1 MSSEQERLPIAP
13 SRPRRQDILS
23 FRHDVS
29 KIRGICR
36 DCNSSFRSVANI
48 RRPQATLC
56 PGCIGTRLEHLA
68 ADAL

>member
-1 MSSEQERLPIAP
+1 MSSVHERLQIAP

-29 KIRGICR
+29 KIRGMCR
-36 DCNSSFRSVANI
+36 DCNSSFRSVFI
-48 RRPQATLC
+48 VRRPQATLC
-56 PGCIGTRLEHLA
+56 PGCIDKRLDHLA